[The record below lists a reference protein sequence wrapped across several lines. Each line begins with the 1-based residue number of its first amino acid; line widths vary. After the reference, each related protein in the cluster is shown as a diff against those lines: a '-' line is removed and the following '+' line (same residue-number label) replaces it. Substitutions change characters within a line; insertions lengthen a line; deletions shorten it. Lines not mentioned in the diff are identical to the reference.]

1 MNAAKE
7 SSMRKIG
14 IICILL
20 LTLLLS
26 GCQVYKSMQPIN
38 ESATSGTLLFSD
50 DFASNTNA
58 WGTSGNNIGEI
69 LFEYEGLD
77 IKVNTPNSLLW
88 TVTADQFRDT
98 QIEVDGVLL
107 GGPSDDAFGVI
118 CRYQDN
124 EHFYGFLLSHDGYYG
139 IFKMDD
145 GNMLLADSQ
154 SGLKYSDAIRQG
166 GVVNHIQ
173 AVCQGGTLR
182 LTVNGTVL
190 SEVQDSSY
198 IKGQMGLIVGTYEI
212 AGTEVFFDNL
222 QIFQP

>member
-1 MNAAKE
+1 
-7 SSMRKIG
+7 MRKNL
-14 IICILL
+14 IIFVIIFTFLI
-20 LTLLLS
+20 S
-26 GCQVYKSMQPIN
+26 GCQVYQSMQPIN
-38 ESATSGTLLFSD
+38 ESATSGTMLFSD
-50 DFASNTNA
+50 DFTSNENS
-58 WGTSGNNIGEI
+58 WGTSGKNIGEI
-69 LFEYEGLD
+69 VFVFEGLD

-107 GGPSDDAFGVI
+107 GGPTDDTFGVI
-118 CRYQDN
+118 CRFQDN

-139 IFKMDD
+139 IFKMDG

-154 SGLKYSDAIRQG
+154 AGLRYSDAIRQG

-173 AVCQGGTLR
+173 AVCQGDTLR
-182 LTVNGTVL
+182 LTVNDTLL

-198 IKGQMGLIVGTYEI
+198 AQGQMGLIVGTYED

-222 QIFQP
+222 QVYQP

>member
-1 MNAAKE
+1 
-7 SSMRKIG
+7 MRKIG
-14 IICILL
+14 IIWV
-20 LTLLLS
+20 LLLS
-26 GCQVYKSMQPIN
+26 MLLAGCQVYQSMQPIN
-38 ESATSGTLLFSD
+38 ESVTSGTLLFSD

-154 SGLKYSDAIRQG
+154 SGLRYSDAIRQG

-173 AVCQGGTLR
+173 AVCQGETLR
-182 LTVNGTVL
+182 LTVNGTLL
-190 SEVQDSSY
+190 SEVQDGSY
-198 IKGQMGLIVGTYEI
+198 LKGQMGLIVGTYEV
-212 AGTEVFFDNL
+212 AGTEIFFDNL
-222 QIFQP
+222 QIYQP

>member
-1 MNAAKE
+1 M
-7 SSMRKIG
+7 
-14 IICILL
+14 
-20 LTLLLS
+20 LLLS
-26 GCQVYKSMQPIN
+26 GCQVYQSIQPIN
-38 ESATSGTLLFSD
+38 ESTTSGTLLFSD
-50 DFASNTNA
+50 DFTSNTNA
-58 WGTSGNNIGEI
+58 WGTSGKNIGEI
-69 LFEYEGLD
+69 IFEYEGLD

-107 GGPSDDAFGVI
+107 GGPNDDTFGVI

-139 IFKMDD
+139 IFKMDG

-154 SGLKYSDAIRQG
+154 AGLKYSDAIRQG

-173 AVCQGGTLR
+173 AVCQGETLR
-182 LTVNGTVL
+182 LTVNGTLL

-198 IKGQMGLIVGTYEI
+198 TQGQMGLIVGTYEI

-222 QIFQP
+222 QIYQP